1 MRCAVRGVHDA
12 INERSSALRVAW
24 RGAAAGARAVRGARL
39 RTEGERSDAI
49 NAPDQRCRLHQ
60 RRTPAVASRD
70 GRLARSMQSIGELP
84 AITPPMSSKLAT
96 RWRRRLETSDRPAY
110 LLIPELIAEDVRD
123 ERLGARD
130 RLPTLRE
137 LAGDLGLN
145 YTTVARAYAEARK
158 RGLIDSRAGMGSFVR
173 GRGRT
178 LPLRN
183 GTGAE
188 MTMNLPPEPDDPML
202 VARLRESAA
211 RVIGDADLYGLLR
224 YQDFGGSPDDRE
236 AAVHWLRRRLSG
248 IDASRVL
255 VCPGIHSVLTAL
267 ISQLARP
274 GETICVDALA
284 YPGLKA
290 IAAQLGVQLHAMALD
305 EHGPDVD
312 AFEQACKTLK
322 PKAVYCNPTLLNPT
336 SATMSLARREA
347 LADVALRY
355 SVPIIEDDAYA
366 MLPRR
371 MPPPVAT
378 FAPEL
383 TYYIT
388 GFSKCLGAGLRCAYV
403 CSPNERLS
411 QRLAGALRATTVMAS
426 PVTNALVTRWVQDGT
441 AVTVLDAMRAE
452 SIARHE
458 LAQKHLGRYG
468 IAAQPEGFH
477 LWLPVAST
485 WSTVEFASYLRLQGV
500 GVVASAAFSTDGNP
514 PDAVRVCLGGPITRD
529 ECDRALR
536 LIADTIEHPL
546 HPHATVM

>member
-1 MRCAVRGVHDA
+1 
-12 INERSSALRVAW
+12 
-24 RGAAAGARAVRGARL
+24 
-39 RTEGERSDAI
+39 
-49 NAPDQRCRLHQ
+49 PD
-60 RRTPAVASRD
+60 
-70 GRLARSMQSIGELP
+70 
-84 AITPPMSSKLAT
+84 
-96 RWRRRLETSDRPAY
+96 
-110 LLIPELIAEDVRD
+110 LIAEDVR
-123 ERLGARD
+123 EQRLAARD

-137 LAGDLGLN
+137 LADALSLN
-145 YTTVARAYAEARK
+145 YTTVARGYAEARS
-158 RGLIDSRAGMGSFVR
+158 RGLIDSRTGVGTFVR
-173 GRGRT
+173 GVAST

-188 MTMNLPPEPDDPML
+188 MTMNLPPEPADPAL
-202 VARLRESAA
+202 VARLREGATD
-211 RVIGDADLYGLLR
+211 VIGSADLYGLLR
-224 YQDFGGSPDDRE
+224 YQDFGGSRDDRD
-236 AAVHWLRRRLSG
+236 AAVQWLRRRLSG

-255 VCPGIHSVLTAL
+255 VCPGIHAVLTAL

-274 GETICVDALA
+274 GELICVDSLA

-290 IAAQLGVQLHAMALD
+290 IASQLGVQLHPMALD
-305 EHGPDVD
+305 DDGPDVGD
-312 AFEQACKTLK
+312 FEHACKTLA

-336 SATMSLARREA
+336 TVTMSLSRREA

-371 MPPPVAT
+371 KLPPVAT

-388 GFSKCLGAGLRCAYV
+388 GFSKCLGAGLRAAYV
-403 CSPNERLS
+403 CSPSERLS

-441 AVTVLDAMRAE
+441 AEAMVEAVRTE

-458 LAQKHLGRYG
+458 LAQKHLGRWQ

-477 LWLPVAST
+477 LWLPIAAP
-485 WSTVEFASYLRLQGV
+485 WSPVEFASYLRMQGIA
-500 GVVASAAFSTDGNP
+500 VVASAAFSTDGNP
-514 PDAVRVCLGGPITRD
+514 PDAVRVCLGGPISLA
-529 ECDRALR
+529 ECERALQ
-536 LIADTIEHPL
+536 LIAETIEHPL